1 MTVLGLICPCKTR
14 WHGYMY
20 ALIRY
25 IVISKRLREW
35 ADDVFS
41 TGIDIIGIRYEFLDE
56 SELAVARSIVYV
68 LLIVKEYDQCAQNPQ
83 SATGVK
89 YMRNLQ
95 SLLDDLAIHAKP
107 EAQQSGEEKA
117 RVQSFWEGNKHQRLV
132 EGRCKETVVDF
143 ANKLRKSITIR
154 YTVK

>member
-25 IVISKRLREW
+25 IVISKRLRAW

-68 LLIVKEYDQCAQNPQ
+68 LLIVKEYD
-83 SATGVK
+83 
-89 YMRNLQ
+89 
-95 SLLDDLAIHAKP
+95 
-107 EAQQSGEEKA
+107 
-117 RVQSFWEGNKHQRLV
+117 
-132 EGRCKETVVDF
+132 
-143 ANKLRKSITIR
+143 
-154 YTVK
+154 